1 MYGEP
6 SKDFH
11 QGNSTVR
18 ISVKKSVGYHNLK
31 MDCGGEVRGESVGRE
46 A

>member
-18 ISVKKSVGYHNLK
+18 ISVKKSVRYHNLK
-31 MDCGGEVRGESVGRE
+31 MDWGVKSRE
-46 A
+46 RV